1 MTKDSSNF
9 VSIALCG
16 FLGRMGSSIIEVSK
30 SYQDL
35 SVKAGID
42 KEEFIKDKVFSLE
55 HVSSSLEDVVDYV
68 DVVIEFT
75 GSVDTAIKNA
85 YVCKEHNKPIVI
97 GTTGFD
103 QHQLDQIRE
112 FSKSIP
118 IVFSPNMS
126 LGVNVLFKLLEI
138 ATKALKNKGYEI
150 EISEIHHRFKKDA
163 PSGTALRLLEIVKK
177 EIPDAK
183 ESFGREGLAPR
194 QDNEV
199 GVFAIRGG
207 DVVGEHTVYMFGMG
221 ERLELTH
228 RATDRRIFAKGSLE
242 AARWVFGKPAGFYSM
257 FDVLGL

>member
-1 MTKDSSNF
+1 M
-9 VSIALCG
+9 
-16 FLGRMGSSIIEVSK
+16 
-30 SYQDL
+30 
-35 SVKAGID
+35 
-42 KEEFIKDKVFSLE
+42 
-55 HVSSSLEDVVDYV
+55 
-68 DVVIEFT
+68 
-75 GSVDTAIKNA
+75 DTAIKNT
-85 YVCKEHNKPIVI
+85 YICKEHNNKPIVI

-103 QHQLDQIRE
+103 QHRLDQIKE
-112 FSKSIP
+112 LSKSIP

-138 ATKALKNKGYEI
+138 ATKALKDKGYDI

-177 EIPDAK
+177 EIPNLK
-183 ESFGREGLAPR
+183 ETFGREGLAPR

-242 AARWVFGKPAGFYSM
+242 AAKWVYRKPAGFYSM

>member
-1 MTKDSSNF
+1 MTKDSF

-35 SVKAGID
+35 VVKAGVD
-42 KEEFIKDKVFSLE
+42 KEELIKDKTFALE
-55 HVSSSLEDVVDYV
+55 YVSSKLEDVVDYV

-75 GSVDTAIKNA
+75 GSVDTAIKNT
-85 YVCKEHNKPIVI
+85 YICKEYNKSIVI

-103 QHQLDQIRE
+103 QHQLDQMKE
-112 FSKSIP
+112 LSKSIP

-138 ATKALKNKGYEI
+138 AAKALKDKGYDI

-177 EIPDAK
+177 EISNLK
-183 ESFGREGLAPR
+183 ETFGREGLAPR

-242 AARWVFGKPAGFYSM
+242 AAKWVYRKPAGFYSM

>member
-1 MTKDSSNF
+1 MTKDSF

-35 SVKAGID
+35 VVKAGVD
-42 KEEFIKDKVFSLE
+42 KEELIKDKTFALE
-55 HVSSSLEDVVDYV
+55 YVSSKLEDVIDYV

-75 GSVDTAIKNA
+75 GSVDTAIKNT
-85 YVCKEHNKPIVI
+85 YICKEYNKPIVI

-103 QHQLDQIRE
+103 QHRLDQMKE
-112 FSKSIP
+112 LSKSIP

-138 ATKALKNKGYEI
+138 AAKALKDKGYDI

-177 EIPDAK
+177 EIPNLK
-183 ESFGREGLAPR
+183 ETFGREGIAPR

-242 AARWVFGKPAGFYSM
+242 AAKWVYRKPAGFYSM

>member
-1 MTKDSSNF
+1 MTKDSF

-35 SVKAGID
+35 VVKAGVD
-42 KEEFIKDKVFSLE
+42 KEELIKDKTFAFE
-55 HVSSSLEDVVDYV
+55 YVSSKLEDVVDYV

-75 GSVDTAIKNA
+75 GSVDTAIKNT
-85 YVCKEHNKPIVI
+85 YICKEHNKPIVI

-103 QHQLDQIRE
+103 QHQLDQMKE
-112 FSKSIP
+112 LSKSIP

-138 ATKALKNKGYEI
+138 ATKALKDKGYDI

-177 EIPDAK
+177 EIPNLK
-183 ESFGREGLAPR
+183 ETFGREGLAPR

-242 AARWVFGKPAGFYSM
+242 AAKWVYRKPAGFYSM

>member
-1 MTKDSSNF
+1 MISDKPIS
-9 VSIALCG
+9 VALCG

-35 SVKAGID
+35 LIKAGID
-42 KEEFIKDKVFSLE
+42 KEEYIKDKSFSLE
-55 HVSSSLEDVVDYV
+55 YVSSNLKDVINYV

-75 GSVDTAIKNA
+75 GNVDVAIQNA
-85 YVCKEHNKPIVI
+85 LVCKEHGKPIVI
-97 GTTGFD
+97 GTTGFGEEHFNILKD
-103 QHQLDQIRE
+103 YARY
-112 FSKSIP
+112 IP

-138 ATKALKNKGYEI
+138 AVKALKGKGYDI

-177 EIPDAK
+177 EIPSSK
-183 ESFGREGLAPR
+183 EVFGREGISPR
-194 QDNEV
+194 DDSEI

-228 RATDRRIFAKGSLE
+228 RATDRKIFAKGSLE
-242 AARWVFGKPAGFYSM
+242 AAKWVYAKPSGFYSM